1 MSRAR
6 DFADLAGSAD
16 AGGLTGRNLII
27 NGAMQVAQRGDVTG
41 KTGDNTY
48 GGPDHF
54 SLRISSIGTWS
65 ISQSST
71 APDGFA
77 NSYKIDCTTA
87 DASPAAGDRLMFTY
101 RFEGQDVQQ
110 LQYGTSSAKSVT
122 LSFYV
127 RSNKT
132 GTYVV
137 DLFNHD
143 PSTDRHC
150 AKTYTISSA
159 DTWEYKTIT
168 FAGDTSQGFDDDN
181 GRSLDIN
188 WFLGAGTDF
197 TSGTLATS
205 FADVVNANRAAGL
218 SVNLADSTDNEWL
231 ITGIQLEVG
240 EQATPFEHRS
250 FGDELARC
258 QRYYY
263 VLADGSANS
272 EENIGN
278 GRGWSS
284 SQVEVTVHWPE
295 MRATP
300 SLKQNIV
307 SEYYLFDRDGAG
319 DVLMNSFQTF
329 QFTLRSGLLY
339 NSGVS
344 SVTAGYGYRAKLNNA
359 NAYLHLDA
367 EL

>member
-1 MSRAR
+1 MALTTVRPQGMG
-6 DFADLAGSAD
+6 FN
-16 AGGLTGRNLII
+16 TGRRNMVI
-27 NGAMQVAQRGDVTG
+27 NGAMQIAQRGDVTG

-54 SLRISSIGTWS
+54 SLRIGSIGTWS

-159 DTWEYKTIT
+159 NTWEYKTIT

-205 FADVVNANRAAGL
+205 FADLVNANRAAGL

-240 EQATPFEHRS
+240 ENASDFEHRS
-250 FGDELARC
+250 FGEELALC
-258 QRYYY
+258 QRYYQKWENTGTDATSSKALGAGLWY
-263 VLADGSANS
+263 TATSVLGSF
-272 EENIGN
+272 
-278 GRGWSS
+278 RYDK
-284 SQVEVTVHWPE
+284 E
-295 MRATP
+295 MRAAPTVVTSGTGFCKAYSP
-300 SLKQNIV
+300 GAATIRSGGSGLDSIGL
-307 SEYYLFDRDGAG
+307 SSARIFFDVGTSRTAGDGAYVQLNTTG
-319 DVLMNSFQTF
+319 DFI
-329 QFTLRSGLLY
+329 
-339 NSGVS
+339 
-344 SVTAGYGYRAKLNNA
+344 A
-359 NAYLHLDA
+359 LDA

>member
-1 MSRAR
+1 MALTTIRPQGMG
-6 DFADLAGSAD
+6 FN
-16 AGGLTGRNLII
+16 TGRRNMVI
-27 NGAMQVAQRGDVTG
+27 NGAMQIAQRGDVTG

-54 SLRISSIGTWS
+54 SLRIGSIGTWS

-159 DTWEYKTIT
+159 NTWEYKTIT

-205 FADVVNANRAAGL
+205 FADLVNANRAAGL

-240 EQATPFEHRS
+240 ENASDFEHRS
-250 FGDELARC
+250 FGEELALC
-258 QRYYY
+258 QRYYSQFDTDNGGWIAGGFFY
-263 VLADGSANS
+263 NTTAVEATVRLPQRMRAAPTVSIGGTESHIVIQRAATSNAGAGSTQFNQATTVAYNLSTTADGSS
-272 EENIGN
+272 TTVN
-278 GRGWSS
+278 GTNLYV
-284 SQVEVTVHWPE
+284 QNT
-295 MRATP
+295 AI
-300 SLKQNIV
+300 LK
-307 SEYYLFDRDGAG
+307 
-319 DVLMNSFQTF
+319 
-329 QFTLRSGLLY
+329 
-339 NSGVS
+339 
-344 SVTAGYGYRAKLNNA
+344 
-359 NAYLHLDA
+359 HDA

>member
-1 MSRAR
+1 MALTTVRPQGMG
-6 DFADLAGSAD
+6 FN
-16 AGGLTGRNLII
+16 TGRRNMVI

-65 ISQSST
+65 ISQSSI

-87 DASPAAGDRLMFTY
+87 DASLAASDRLMFTY

-110 LQYGTSSAKSVT
+110 LKYGTASAKSVT

-205 FADVVNANRAAGL
+205 FADLVNANRAAGL

-240 EQATPFEHRS
+240 ENASDFEHRS
-250 FGDELARC
+250 YGEELSLC
-258 QRYYY
+258 QRYYQKSY
-263 VLADGSANS
+263 TDSVAAGSVSQLGAHMVY
-272 EENIGN
+272 IPATGN
-278 GRGWSS
+278 TFRYTLVFED
-284 SQVEVTVHWPE
+284 Q
-295 MRATP
+295 MRANPTATFYVP
-300 SLKQNIV
+300 ETGTSGFGGYEA
-307 SEYYLFDRDGAG
+307 SG
-319 DVLMNSFQTF
+319 DTNKESISTTF
-329 QFTLRSGLLY
+329 LNNKSYLLY
-339 NSGVS
+339 NTGM
-344 SVTAGYGYRAKLNNA
+344 GYTGSFYWQ
-359 NAYLHLDA
+359 YQLDA

>member
-1 MSRAR
+1 MALTTVRPEGMG
-6 DFADLAGSAD
+6 FN
-16 AGGLTGRNLII
+16 TGRRNLVI

-54 SLRISSIGTWS
+54 SLRIGSIGTWS

-159 DTWEYKTIT
+159 NTWEYKTIT

-205 FADVVNANRAAGL
+205 FADLVNANRAAGL

-240 EQATPFEHRS
+240 ENASDFEHRS
-250 FGDELARC
+250 FGEELALC
-258 QRYYY
+258 QRYYEKGMPQAT
-263 VLADGSANS
+263 LPAN
-272 EENIGN
+272 NN
-278 GRGWSS
+278 GYNGVIYTNVQSGYGTWHTYQFS
-284 SQVEVTVHWPE
+284 VPK
-295 MRATP
+295 RATP
-300 SLKQNIV
+300 TMTLFNPSSGTANKAVDVASPSVVFTTSILYGT
-307 SEYYLFDRDGAG
+307 EYGFLSAIYGG
-319 DVLMNSFQTF
+319 
-329 QFTLRSGLLY
+329 
-339 NSGVS
+339 S
-344 SVTAGYGYRAKLNNA
+344 SDSTGIKVGFSWQAE
-359 NAYLHLDA
+359 A

>member
-6 DFADLAGSAD
+6 DFADLAGAAD

-41 KTGDNTY
+41 KTGDNSY
-48 GGPDHF
+48 GGPDRY
-54 SLRISSIGTWS
+54 SLRISNIGTWS

-87 DASPAAGDRLMFTY
+87 DASPAASDRLMFTY

-205 FADVVNANRAAGL
+205 FADLVNANRAAGL

-231 ITGIQLEVG
+231 ITGVQLEVG

-250 FGDELARC
+250 FGDELQRC
-258 QRYYY
+258 QRYYEMTGAGAPAKANSSTEFWVGLKFQVAKRANPTASMVDPNTAIRIFEFGLGDRDSDSTPSISSAY
-263 VLADGSANS
+263 YNLHGANVRVGTFSGISAADTAITGGTPGDNSAN
-272 EENIGN
+272 
-278 GRGWSS
+278 
-284 SQVEVTVHWPE
+284 
-295 MRATP
+295 
-300 SLKQNIV
+300 
-307 SEYYLFDRDGAG
+307 
-319 DVLMNSFQTF
+319 
-329 QFTLRSGLLY
+329 QF
-339 NSGVS
+339 
-344 SVTAGYGYRAKLNNA
+344 AF
-359 NAYLHLDA
+359 DA

>member
-1 MSRAR
+1 MSKA
-6 DFADLAGSAD
+6 AELAALIGSQTA
-16 AGGLTGRNLII
+16 LSNRNLII

-54 SLRISSIGTWS
+54 SLRIGSIGTWS

-159 DTWEYKTIT
+159 NTWEYKTIT

-205 FADVVNANRAAGL
+205 FADLVNANRAAGL

-231 ITGIQLEVG
+231 ITGVQLEVG
-240 EQATPFEHRS
+240 ENASDFEHRS
-250 FGDELARC
+250 FGDELIAC
-258 QRYYY
+258 QRYFYSH
-263 VLADGSANS
+263 VSGNEETIANAAAY
-272 EENIGN
+272 
-278 GRGWSS
+278 SS
-284 SQVEVTVHWPE
+284 TQVFGTLHFPVS
-295 MRATP
+295 MRITP
-300 SLKQNIV
+300 SLAAANGTN
-307 SEYYLFDRDGAG
+307 YYRFYRNGGNTDFDEFGFNDRSKNSMTIYKAG
-319 DVLMNSFQTF
+319 L
-329 QFTLRSGLLY
+329 SGL
-339 NSGVS
+339 
-344 SVTAGYGYRAKLNNA
+344 TAGHSGWLVTNNA
-359 NAYLHLDA
+359 SASLTFDS

>member
-1 MSRAR
+1 MALTTVRPQGMG
-6 DFADLAGSAD
+6 FN
-16 AGGLTGRNLII
+16 TGRRNMVI
-27 NGAMQVAQRGDVTG
+27 NGAMQIAQRGDVTG

-54 SLRISSIGTWS
+54 SLRIGSIGTWS

-159 DTWEYKTIT
+159 NTWEYKTIT

-205 FADVVNANRAAGL
+205 FADLVNANRAAGL

-231 ITGIQLEVG
+231 ITGVQLEVG
-240 EQATPFEHRS
+240 ENASDFEHRS
-250 FGDELARC
+250 FGDELIAC
-258 QRYYY
+258 QRYFYSH
-263 VLADGSANS
+263 VSGNEETIANAAAY
-272 EENIGN
+272 
-278 GRGWSS
+278 SS
-284 SQVEVTVHWPE
+284 TQVFGTLHFPVS
-295 MRATP
+295 MRITP
-300 SLKQNIV
+300 SLAAANGTN
-307 SEYYLFDRDGAG
+307 YYRFYRNGGNTDFDEFGFNDRSKNSMTIYKAG
-319 DVLMNSFQTF
+319 L
-329 QFTLRSGLLY
+329 SGL
-339 NSGVS
+339 
-344 SVTAGYGYRAKLNNA
+344 TAGHSGWLVTNNA
-359 NAYLHLDA
+359 SASLTFDS